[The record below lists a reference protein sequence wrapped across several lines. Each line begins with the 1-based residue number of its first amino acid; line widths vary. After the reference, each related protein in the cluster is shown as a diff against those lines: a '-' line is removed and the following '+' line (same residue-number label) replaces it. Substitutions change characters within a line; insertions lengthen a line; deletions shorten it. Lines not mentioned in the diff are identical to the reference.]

1 MSLVSVSE
9 LVSDW
14 DGSIPQVCT
23 RTQFAEAL
31 HKDIWNSYS
40 DLYVWTRDLMNDS
53 YQDAYHLYLSSGRL
67 VANQRSASD
76 YFYRS
81 TNDYAVCK

>member
-1 MSLVSVSE
+1 MLVYVSTSPISWWDAVSACEAKGNELGKNMSLVSVSD

-40 DLYVWTRDLMNDS
+40 ELKR
-53 YQDAYHLYLSSGRL
+53 
-67 VANQRSASD
+67 
-76 YFYRS
+76 
-81 TNDYAVCK
+81 